1 MYYNPI
7 YFMMIGVSI
16 VVKNTLEIY
25 LEHDIMTQV
34 NTMKPLVAD
43 IPKDIKT
50 IVAYVQND
58 IHMP

>member
-1 MYYNPI
+1 M
-7 YFMMIGVSI
+7 
-16 VVKNTLEIY
+16 VKNTLEIY